1 MNPNDTAVLDDVIY
15 PDSDGKPMA
24 DNTLQFDW
32 IFKIVGELRE
42 MFAGQ
47 NVFVAGDLLWYPKR
61 VKRGE
66 QLISQAPDAMVV
78 FGRPPGYRGSYKQWQ
93 EDGIAPQVVFEVLS
107 PSNTEEEM
115 ETKQRWYEQYGV
127 EEYYFI
133 DPYKSQLSG
142 WIRRSDGRL
151 WSVNP
156 MAGHVSPRLKVR
168 FDVNGE
174 VVIYRPDGRE
184 FQAREDRVA
193 EIEAELRKASMA
205 TQDAQQRMILAERQ
219 VLQEAEKS
227 KQEKLRAEQERAR
240 AEQERIAREQL
251 AAKLRE
257 LGINPDEIMNSSN

>member
-1 MNPNDTAVLDDVIY
+1 MNRTDAAVLDDVIY

-47 NVFVAGDLLWYPKR
+47 NVFVAGDLLWYPEK
-61 VKRGE
+61 VKHKQE
-66 QLISQAPDAMVV
+66 KATSQAPDAMIV
-78 FGRPPGYRGSYKQWQ
+78 FGRPPGYRGSYKQW
-93 EDGIAPQVVFEVLS
+93 EEEGIAPHVVFEILS
-107 PSNTEEEM
+107 PNNTEEEM
-115 ETKQRWYEQYGV
+115 EEKQRWYEQYGV

-133 DPYKSQLSG
+133 DPYKNQLSG

-156 MAGHVSPRLKVR
+156 MAGHVSPRLKIR

-184 FQAREDRVA
+184 FQDREDRVA
-193 EIEAELRKASMA
+193 EIEEELHKASLA
-205 TQDAQQRMILAERQ
+205 TEEARARAILAERQ
-219 VLQEAEKS
+219 AREEAERVAK
-227 KQEKLRAEQERAR
+227 
-240 AEQERIAREQL
+240 ERIAKEQL

-257 LGINPDEIMNSSN
+257 LGVNPDDILKPTS

>member
-1 MNPNDTAVLDDVIY
+1 MNHTEAAVLDDVIY

-47 NVFVAGDLLWYPKR
+47 NVFVAGDLLWYPEK
-61 VKRGE
+61 VKHKKE
-66 QLISQAPDAMVV
+66 QPTSQAPDAMVV
-78 FGRPPGYRGSYKQWQ
+78 FGRPAGYRRSYKQWE
-93 EDGIAPQVVFEVLS
+93 EDGIAPQVVFEILS
-107 PSNTEEEM
+107 PNNTEEEM
-115 ETKQRWYEQYGV
+115 EDKQRWYERFGV

-133 DPYKSQLSG
+133 DPYKNQLSG

-156 MAGHVSPRLKVR
+156 MAGHVSPRLGIR

-193 EIEAELRKASMA
+193 EIEAELHKASLVSA
-205 TQDAQQRMILAERQ
+205 EAQERAILAERQ
-219 VLQEAEKS
+219 ARGEAE
-227 KQEKLRAEQERAR
+227 RAEEERFAK
-240 AEQERIAREQL
+240 EQL

-257 LGINPDEIMNSSN
+257 LGINPDEILKPTS